1 MPSRLRL
8 YTGFEESNL
17 QTLDDCPETL
27 DECPAENCVAM
38 TFGELAQIVA
48 HAAKTRRTWLKDFAE
63 EDVQVSNDLYEIL
76 TAYSRLRPGA

>member
-8 YTGFEESNL
+8 YTGFEESNV
-17 QTLDDCPETL
+17 QTLE
-27 DECPAENCVAM
+27 EHPAENCVAM